1 MQGSCF
7 EPDLGIDFR
16 KVKSLYDIKDIEAL
30 FKKVRFV
37 LEHLDKSRF
46 LQFRAGKLTL
56 PQCVSRIEAESKNGL
71 KYKVLDDLKA
81 DLDPETLK
89 KPAKAI

>member
-1 MQGSCF
+1 MRATDSQELKKTTDAIPASCF
-7 EPDLGIDFR
+7 EPDLSIDFR

-56 PQCVSRIEAESKNGL
+56 P
-71 KYKVLDDLKA
+71 
-81 DLDPETLK
+81 
-89 KPAKAI
+89 